1 MSKFNDIIILVFAG
15 LFLVLIW
22 QVNKLNEIKEDKT
35 IIQFK
40 IDIKEIDETLSKI
53 TGSLDR
59 TIEPLKQQ
67 ETQ

>member
-40 IDIKEIDETLSKI
+40 IDIKEIDETLSEI
-53 TGSLDR
+53 TESLDR
-59 TIEPLKQQ
+59 TIEHLKQQ

>member
-40 IDIKEIDETLSKI
+40 IDIKEIDETLSEI
-53 TGSLDR
+53 TDSLDR
-59 TIEPLKQQ
+59 TIEHLKQQ
-67 ETQ
+67 EPQ

>member
-40 IDIKEIDETLSKI
+40 IDIKEIDETLSEI
-53 TGSLDR
+53 TDSLDR
-59 TIEPLKQQ
+59 TIEHLKQQ